1 MKNITVDFAQLD
13 SKEKLEAFLESEVS
27 SGDSVHLKNYHRE
40 LMPWAEE
47 AVSKL
52 KASPDVV
59 VTTEIDPENMLR
71 SDFYYDLPEELIAQT
86 PVEPRNASRLMCVDR
101 QSGDITHDHFYNLCK
116 HLKKGDLL
124 VMNDSRVL
132 PARLYGEKEG
142 TGSFIEFLLLEQKG
156 DKLWEILVR
165 PGKKAKPGTR
175 FSFGNGR
182 LKAEILETVE
192 GGNRIAKFECE
203 GNFFT
208 ALEDIG
214 QMPLPPYITK
224 KLEDKERYQTVYSH
238 ELGSAAAPTA
248 GLHFTNEMLDDLRA
262 RGINTAFVTLH
273 VGLGTFRPVKEDE
286 VLKHKMH
293 SEHYHLPKE
302 TAELIKKT
310 KAEGGRVIAVG
321 TTSCRTLESVGTFF
335 EDMDEHEGYTDIFIY
350 HGYKFKVIDGL
361 ITNFH
366 LPESTLIMLVSAF
379 MGYDNTMNAY
389 KTAVED
395 KYRFF
400 SFGDAMLIL

>member
-13 SKEKLEAFLESEVS
+13 SKEKLEAFLEREVS

-101 QSGDITHDHFYNLCK
+101 QSGNITHDHFYNLCK

-156 DKLWEILVR
+156 DKLWEILVC

-350 HGYKFKVIDGL
+350 PGYKFKVIDGL